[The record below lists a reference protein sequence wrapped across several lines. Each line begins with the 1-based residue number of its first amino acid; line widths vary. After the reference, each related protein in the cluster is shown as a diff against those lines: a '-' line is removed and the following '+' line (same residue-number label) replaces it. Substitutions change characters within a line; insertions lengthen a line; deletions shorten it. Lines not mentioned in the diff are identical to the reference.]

1 MLKKTSGLT
10 AWGRLFLG
18 CLLICFLGRIIGPY
32 VEQSVSTYKQI
43 AKVIEEKDIMEKTKE
58 LILVYE
64 KQYAAKLSSMV
75 IDKPKLSSLMI
86 FIPFLFIFYIRA
98 LLKFKKGIKGFAVN
112 YLSSRE
118 KALREASDVFTEPKK
133 MNTLAMAKQSG
144 LNKIATEKYADYLE
158 ILATH
163 YLALFKAKGDDYDD
177 LVRSAYN
184 KKNYRAFT
192 EKLVKAEQVL
202 NKALT
207 PKQNKNQDGIS
218 ETIKKIEKGNL
229 LIRRDE
235 IKKLFG

>member
-1 MLKKTSGLT
+1 
-10 AWGRLFLG
+10 
-18 CLLICFLGRIIGPY
+18 
-32 VEQSVSTYKQI
+32 
-43 AKVIEEKDIMEKTKE
+43 MEKTKE
-58 LILVYE
+58 LILAYE
-64 KQYAAKLSSMV
+64 KQYAAVLSSMV

-98 LLKFKKGIKGFAVN
+98 LLKFKKGLKGFAVN

-118 KALREASDVFTEPKK
+118 KALREASEVFTEPKK

-144 LNKIATEKYADYLE
+144 LNKKATEKYADYLE

-163 YLALFKAKGDDYDD
+163 YLALFKAKGDDYEA

-207 PKQNKNQDGIS
+207 PKQNKDQEGIS

-229 LIRRDE
+229 VIRRDE